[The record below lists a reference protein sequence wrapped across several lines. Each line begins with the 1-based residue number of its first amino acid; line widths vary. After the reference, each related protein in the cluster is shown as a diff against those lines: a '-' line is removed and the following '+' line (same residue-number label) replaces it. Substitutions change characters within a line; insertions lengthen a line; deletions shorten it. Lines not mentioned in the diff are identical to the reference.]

1 MNYAHVL
8 QSMPEVVV
16 HQKGKHYL
24 LLYGADSKKRGL
36 KYKGDSLEV
45 QGRLEVQGSR
55 KKKNN
60 RREN

>member
-8 QSMPEVVV
+8 QSMPEVVM

-36 KYKGDSLEV
+36 KYKGDSTV
-45 QGRLEVQGSR
+45 G
-55 KKKNN
+55 KKK
-60 RREN
+60 